1 LQRKRL
7 RLTQLINRTSGC
19 HDLSRVRRSLLR
31 GRHRPAA
38 LLAAWR
44 SFTRSQR
51 SSNRGA
57 SIRSAQAANA
67 GVAPRQRNVSTFL
80 KSGASVR
87 RVASRLL
94 LSLVACWVDT
104 LLFRRRK
111 HHHTSS
117 TLVYH
122 RWLDRR
128 VRCQIGYAP
137 AHDASLDDRA
147 RSRRLNS
154 GWIHNPPVRPSETRG
169 ELSSGRNYCFDT
181 LRLAGVVALKQ
192 GPHIL
197 GGSNL
202 ITRPPCP
209 AVMSR
214 RSAVRFDFPRF
225 EPQPCLPRGAAL
237 RGRNVPA
244 APAIPS
250 ALPSPRMPASRRASA
265 TSRLF

>member
-1 LQRKRL
+1 ML
-7 RLTQLINRTSGC
+7 REIGKVDDSTDNFRCRQHAECASFTLVIE
-19 HDLSRVRRSLLR
+19 
-31 GRHRPAA
+31 PAA

-51 SSNRGA
+51 SSSRGA
-57 SIRSAQAANA
+57 FIRSAQAANA
-67 GVAPRQRNVSTFL
+67 GVAPRQRSVSTFL

-94 LSLVACWVDT
+94 LSLVACCVDT

-111 HHHTSS
+111 HHHASS

-214 RSAVRFDFPRF
+214 GRHRQSDSTFART
-225 EPQPCLPRGAAL
+225 CLPRGAAL
-237 RGRNVPA
+237 RGRNAPA
-244 APAIPS
+244 AA
-250 ALPSPRMPASRRASA
+250 ALPSAPPRPRMPASHRASA
-265 TSRLF
+265 ASRPS

>member
-1 LQRKRL
+1 MPVRL
-7 RLTQLINRTSGC
+7 GPKEVARHS
-19 HDLSRVRRSLLR
+19 SLPR
-31 GRHRPAA
+31 
-38 LLAAWR
+38 AAWR
-44 SFTRSQR
+44 SFTRLQR
-51 SSNRGA
+51 SRSRGDF
-57 SIRSAQAANA
+57 IRSAHFANA
-67 GVAPRQRNVSTFL
+67 GVGPRQCSVSIFL
-80 KSGASVR
+80 KSDTSVR

-94 LSLVACWVDT
+94 LSLVACCVDT
-104 LLFRRRK
+104 LVFRRRK
-111 HHHTSS
+111 HHHASS
-117 TLVYH
+117 TLVCH

-147 RSRRLNS
+147 RSRQLNS
-154 GWIHNPPVRPSETRG
+154 RWIHNPPVRPSETRG

-209 AVMSR
+209 AVMNR

-225 EPQPCLPRGAAL
+225 EPQPF
-237 RGRNVPA
+237 RNVRA
-244 APAIPS
+244 AAAIPS
-250 ALPSPRMPASRRASA
+250 DPPMPRMPASPRASA
-265 TSRLF
+265 ASRLF